1 MREDVVIE
9 LIEVRESCYSWS
21 GNVSDA
27 SEVETVNPKTYGV
40 ENDGH
45 ASKAQRL
52 QQCQRKYHL
61 VSHICHEAMKF
72 HASTCHY
79 IRAMIAVVKLGLKP
93 P

>member
-1 MREDVVIE
+1 
-9 LIEVRESCYSWS
+9 
-21 GNVSDA
+21 
-27 SEVETVNPKTYGV
+27 
-40 ENDGH
+40 
-45 ASKAQRL
+45 L